1 MHYSTHKGSF
11 VRRHH
16 DALTAAAILMPMLL
30 WWFAANGFP
39 TLFGFVL
46 GFFEWKNIRMTPTFA
61 GIENFITLFTSKTYL
76 LDLWRTIWLGVLCTL
91 ITVVVGFGIALL
103 MNLPL
108 KAKGL
113 YRTIWYIPA
122 VTSPLAVTQVMG
134 ILLNPIDGVVYEVL
148 NNMGFK
154 TIIWSESVFWSLF
167 LIVAYSV
174 WKGIGG
180 AAIIWL
186 AGLQS
191 VDPVLYE
198 AAETDGAGKFKKFW
212 NITLPGL
219 KPIATFIVITGII
232 GSVQIY
238 EPVAFI
244 TNGGPS
250 EQTMVMPLRI
260 IKDGFFNFNFGMAGA
275 SGLVLA
281 VIAFIMSVSYYKYSQ
296 RED

>member
-1 MHYSTHKGSF
+1 
-11 VRRHH
+11 
-16 DALTAAAILMPMLL
+16 MLI
-30 WWFAANGFP
+30 WWFASNGFP

-46 GFFEWKNIRMTPTFA
+46 GFFDWKNIRMAPAFA
-61 GIENFITLFTSKTYL
+61 GIQNFITFFTSKTYL
-76 LDLWRTIWLGVLCTL
+76 LDLWRTIWLGGVCTA
-91 ITVVVGFGIALL
+91 ITVVIGFAVALL

-108 KAKGL
+108 KAKGI
-113 YRTIWYIPA
+113 YRTIWYVPA
-122 VTSPLAVTQVMG
+122 VTSPLAVTQIIG
-134 ILLNPIDGVVYEVL
+134 ILLNPIDGIVYDLL
-148 NNMGFK
+148 NKMGFK
-154 TIIWSESVFWSLF
+154 TGIWSESVFWSLF
-167 LIVAYSV
+167 FIIVYSA

-191 VDPVLYE
+191 IDPGLYE
-198 AAETDGAGKFKKFW
+198 AAETDGAGKFAKFW
-212 NITLPGL
+212 NITVPGL

-232 GSVQIY
+232 GSLQIY
-238 EPVAFI
+238 EPIAFI

-250 EQTMVMPLRI
+250 EQTMVIPLRI